1 MTILIV
7 IPILMLLMFELG
19 LTLKPADFQ
28 MILKRPKP
36 VFAGLIGQLLF
47 LPIIA
52 FCLGWVFHLTPVFFM
67 GVVLI
72 ACCPGGSSSN
82 VFSML
87 AKGDVALSVSLTAC
101 SSIITLFTIPL
112 VMGAAAHLIPGTEES
127 VIHLPVGKLIVQ
139 NLVLALLPII
149 VGMGIRA
156 KWKKAAQKMNN
167 VLSKIALPLLV
178 LLVVV
183 FYIQNSHQILDN
195 LAELGIIITLL
206 ILLSMSGGY
215 GLSRAAKLTRKEQK
229 TLIIEIG
236 MQNAAQ
242 SIAIAS
248 SPFVFNNETMAIPA
262 IIYSLMMNVILIT
275 YVLVVKKE
283 A

>member
-36 VFAGLIGQLLF
+36 VFAGLIGQLFF

-52 FCLGWVFHLTPVFFM
+52 FCLGWVFHLSPVFFM

-101 SSIITLFTIPL
+101 SSII
-112 VMGAAAHLIPGTEES
+112 
-127 VIHLPVGKLIVQ
+127 
-139 NLVLALLPII
+139 
-149 VGMGIRA
+149 
-156 KWKKAAQKMNN
+156 
-167 VLSKIALPLLV
+167 
-178 LLVVV
+178 
-183 FYIQNSHQILDN
+183 
-195 LAELGIIITLL
+195 
-206 ILLSMSGGY
+206 
-215 GLSRAAKLTRKEQK
+215 
-229 TLIIEIG
+229 
-236 MQNAAQ
+236 
-242 SIAIAS
+242 
-248 SPFVFNNETMAIPA
+248 
-262 IIYSLMMNVILIT
+262 
-275 YVLVVKKE
+275 
-283 A
+283 